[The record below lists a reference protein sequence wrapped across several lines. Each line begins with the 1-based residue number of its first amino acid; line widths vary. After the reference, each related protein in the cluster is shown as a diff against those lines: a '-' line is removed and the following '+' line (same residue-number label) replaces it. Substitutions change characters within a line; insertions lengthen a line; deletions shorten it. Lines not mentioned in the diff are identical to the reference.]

1 MSNSLILGPIRVERL
16 TVDAAL
22 KMLDDALETKSPKR
36 VAFCNA
42 HSVSQALSDVTYRA
56 ALSRMLVFN
65 DGVALDIVS
74 RLITGKPFPAN
85 LNGTD
90 FIPAFLAR
98 SRRPLRIGLLG
109 GKPGVAHRAA
119 KSLATRYPQHRIVFV
134 RNGYFAAEQEQE
146 IVASIANEAP
156 DVLLVA
162 MGNPLQ
168 ELFMHRNAQAL
179 NCKLV
184 FGVGALLDFLSETVP
199 RAPFWMRKARLEWLF
214 RLKNEPRRLM
224 RRYTLGAVTFA
235 WAVLVFRIKGALYS
249 H

>member
-1 MSNSLILGPIRVERL
+1 MPNELILGPIRVEHL

-22 KMLDDALETKSPKR
+22 KQLDEALEKDSPKR

-42 HSVSQALSDVTYRA
+42 HCVSQALFDPTYRA
-56 ALSRMLVFN
+56 ALSRMLLFN
-65 DGVALDIVS
+65 DGVALDIAS

-90 FIPAFLAR
+90 FIPAFLAK
-98 SRRPLRIGLLG
+98 SKHSLRIALLG

-119 KSLATRYPQHRIVFV
+119 KSLAARYPRHQVVFV
-134 RNGYFAAEQEQE
+134 RNGYFSAEQERE
-146 IVASIANEAP
+146 IVALIAKEAP

-184 FGVGALLDFLSETVP
+184 FGVGALLDFLSESMP

-224 RRYTLGAVTFA
+224 ARYTVGAVTFA
-235 WAVLVFRIKGALYS
+235 WAVLVFRIKATLDS
-249 H
+249 P